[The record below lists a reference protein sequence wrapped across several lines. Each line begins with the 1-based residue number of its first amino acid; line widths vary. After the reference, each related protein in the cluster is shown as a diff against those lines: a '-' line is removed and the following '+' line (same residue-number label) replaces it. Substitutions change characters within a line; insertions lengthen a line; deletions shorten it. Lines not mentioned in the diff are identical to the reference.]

1 MTLWFHTM
9 MSGPVNRQRCFT
21 LLHRSPEPQEEALA
35 NNAEQGKNTFF
46 RLTTTRPWRPID
58 QAGPETAGHDAPYS
72 PRRISPIW
80 RFSATIARWGKS
92 LPTKL
97 ESPPGAEAAPWHRSQ
112 SEPTSWHD
120 SPCSGRSATMLTLSS
135 DLLRTT
141 TKEHV
146 YPCATRPEA
155 WRVMGRRWKTA
166 KFVQAHNELATRRGA
181 PHATIHPP
189 PRTQSSTCALQE
201 YFRTLPA
208 SPMPRV
214 CCKAAP
220 CDDHGRVDVRSD
232 SSHFPRRGAAS
243 KLLPF
248 PSPKNDQ
255 GPYLALLAKQRK
267 ERESMLAE
275 LRAVGMSTGG

>member
-1 MTLWFHTM
+1 MTLWFNTM
-9 MSGPVNRQRCFT
+9 LSGPVNRQRCFT

-35 NNAEQGKNTFF
+35 NAEQGKNRFF
-46 RLTTTRPWRPID
+46 RLTTTRHWRPID
-58 QAGPETAGHDAPYS
+58 QAGQETAGHDAPYS

-80 RFSATIARWGKS
+80 SFSATIARLGQR

-97 ESPPGAEAAPWHRSQ
+97 ESPLGVGAPWHRSQ

-120 SPCSGRSATMLTLSS
+120 SPCSGRRATMLTLSS
-135 DLLRTT
+135 DLLRTCA
-141 TKEHV
+141 V
-146 YPCATRPEA
+146 AQVATRPEA
-155 WRVMGRRWKTA
+155 WRVLGRRWKTA
-166 KFVQAHNELATRRGA
+166 KFIQAHNELATRRGA
-181 PHATIHPP
+181 HLATIHPP

-208 SPMPRV
+208 SPMPRA
-214 CCKAAP
+214 CCNAP
-220 CDDHGRVDVRSD
+220 PRDDHGRVDVRSG

-248 PSPKNDQ
+248 PSAKNAQ
-255 GPYLALLAKQRK
+255 GPYPLLLAKQRK